1 MLALSVILHCH
12 TSWAEFFGVYSGI
25 NQIQH
30 QYLIDTADD
39 KEQTYGASLDM
50 QAYRKQPTGWMAR
63 GPKARAQQSTNHIDL
78 DVHASLYQFHT
89 HQGVWLEFEWQKNT
103 LETVIGSNQI
113 YIDESGLAQ
122 SLTSGDTVLLE
133 RQFLRGQAYWYE
145 SIKDEGPLNIIGL
158 FYSEE
163 TSPVSATISST
174 NATVFD
180 GRFTGFGFSLGRI
193 KDDRGLN
200 FQWRLNLAQLDTDFS
215 NDATLHRALSSL
227 ESTVYQLDLKLDWHY
242 RYYLAPYWYL
252 VPSIHYQY
260 QSIFQSQFQPEFVEH
275 EKLNFTQFSGFIA
288 IRHYF

>member
-1 MLALSVILHCH
+1 MMRPFHYMLALSVILHCH

-133 RQFLRGQAYWYE
+133 RQFLRGQASLGYLKTKLNNYSFKSEDSNGNVITIDKDGRSQAHAPEISGATALNISFTE
-145 SIKDEGPLNIIGL
+145 SIKLRL
-158 FYSEE
+158 E
-163 TSPVSATISST
+163 TEY
-174 NATVFD
+174 
-180 GRFTGFGFSLGRI
+180 
-193 KDDRGLN
+193 KD
-200 FQWRLNLAQLDTDFS
+200 TYYFS
-215 NDATLHRALSSL
+215 NSHDQKSESYQLWHAALSYTKGNSSISL
-227 ESTVYQLDLKLDWHY
+227 HGHNLTDEDYAVKGFYFGNDPRDGYAAKTYTQLA
-242 RYYLAPYWYL
+242 APRL
-252 VPSIHYQY
+252 ITIQA
-260 QSIFQSQFQPEFVEH
+260 
-275 EKLNFTQFSGFIA
+275 TQHF
-288 IRHYF
+288 